1 MERKGKKKTV
11 EEKLLWRFFFEKLLQ
26 EVDLP
31 ILISDTRARC
41 VFSNGKF
48 LSFFRIS
55 KEDITGKSWIDSI
68 IPEDGRRPVRAVF
81 SDIKRNRTVCWF
93 DTPVL
98 AKDDGRENYLCW
110 ISIPLLGR
118 KNVFF
123 MFIGQE
129 KNHYG
134 RRDIVVHPATRA
146 RALSTYRAL
155 ADMLFKASR
164 ACDPET
170 AKHSH
175 KVMFF
180 AGALGK
186 KLGLSKEQMEKL
198 RIAALLHDLG
208 KLAVDQ
214 KVLFKKGK
222 LNEEEFEEVKTHLQ
236 WGYDILQLFYFMKDV
251 VFIMDKHHENHDGK
265 GYPMG
270 ISGKKIPIE
279 AKILTVADIYEAL
292 TSDRPYRKAFSVKD
306 AVAIME
312 YEKGHKLDPHITDT
326 FLDMVREG
334 GFEGEVF

>member
-1 MERKGKKKTV
+1 M
-11 EEKLLWRFFFEKLLQ
+11 
-26 EVDLP
+26 
-31 ILISDTRARC
+31 
-41 VFSNGKF
+41 
-48 LSFFRIS
+48 
-55 KEDITGKSWIDSI
+55 
-68 IPEDGRRPVRAVF
+68 
-81 SDIKRNRTVCWF
+81 
-93 DTPVL
+93 
-98 AKDDGRENYLCW
+98 
-110 ISIPLLGR
+110 
-118 KNVFF
+118 
-123 MFIGQE
+123 
-129 KNHYG
+129 
-134 RRDIVVHPATRA
+134 
-146 RALSTYRAL
+146 
-155 ADMLFKASR
+155 
-164 ACDPET
+164 
-170 AKHSH
+170 
-175 KVMFF
+175 
-180 AGALGK
+180 
-186 KLGLSKEQMEKL
+186 

-236 WGYDILQLFYFMKDV
+236 WGYDILQLFYFMEDV